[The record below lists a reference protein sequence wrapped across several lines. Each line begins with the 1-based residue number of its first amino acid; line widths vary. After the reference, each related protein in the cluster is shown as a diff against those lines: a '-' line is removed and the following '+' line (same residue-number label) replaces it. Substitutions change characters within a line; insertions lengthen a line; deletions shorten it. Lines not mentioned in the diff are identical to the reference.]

1 MRGELAKLS
10 MAKKKKIVSSLT
22 QGVFMYP
29 KLLEDLIAWQR
40 SCVGCSCAFL
50 CVSAPAQLLR
60 PCGCGNDCEQS
71 LPKVFI
77 SNCLEYLITNLH
89 WKGNSL

>member
-10 MAKKKKIVSSLT
+10 MAKKKIVSSLT

-40 SCVGCSCAFL
+40 SCVGCSYAFPHV

-60 PCGCGNDCEQS
+60 PCGCGNDCEQ
-71 LPKVFI
+71 
-77 SNCLEYLITNLH
+77 
-89 WKGNSL
+89 